1 MDQAAGMSETVATWI
16 VIFVGLGSALIAW
29 AVTWHYMNQKH
40 VALLHQIAK
49 ERESEQHEIQN
60 ARIITDVYG
69 GMRATSLANMEVE
82 E

>member
-1 MDQAAGMSETVATWI
+1 MDQSTLSDAAVTWI
-16 VIFVGLGSALIAW
+16 IIAVGLGSALIAW
-29 AVTWHYMNQKH
+29 AVTWHYMNTKH
-40 VALLHQIAK
+40 VILLRQIAQ

>member
-1 MDQAAGMSETVATWI
+1 MEQVAMSDTMATWI
-16 VIFVGLGSALIAW
+16 VIAVGLGSALIAW
-29 AVTWHYMNQKH
+29 AVTWHYMNTKH
-40 VALLHQIAK
+40 VALLHQIAR

-69 GMRATSLANMEVE
+69 GMRATSLANLEVE